1 MPTPDEELSV
11 GASGAVSVGGR
22 VGRTAVGAGDLV
34 RLGVAVA
41 VGEAVAVDA
50 AVGVRV
56 KFSVVAEPAVTVTL
70 FTVEGLKPAA
80 EAVTL

>member
-41 VGEAVAVDA
+41 VGEAVAV
-50 AVGVRV
+50 RV